1 MTRKQKKSLIRII
14 VSAVLLGAAFIIQK
28 TVDAP
33 FWVYLLI
40 YLVPYFTVGYD
51 VLIKS
56 ARNIAHGD
64 VFDENFLMSL
74 ATIGA
79 FFTGEY
85 VEAVFVMLFYQVG
98 ELFQSIAVGKSRK
111 SISALMDIRPDSA
124 CVVRGGE
131 ECVVSPDEVEVGEI
145 ILVRP
150 GEKVAIDGVVVE
162 GKSSLDTSA
171 LTGESVPVN
180 VLTGDAVISG
190 SINKTGV
197 IKIRTTKPFGE
208 STVSKI
214 LELVENA
221 SSKKARTENFITR
234 FSKIYTPAVVG
245 AAVLIAL
252 VPSLITGQW
261 SEWIHRALI
270 FLVVSCPCA
279 LVISVPLAYFAGI
292 GGASSQGILI
302 KGSNYLEALA
312 KTGCVVFDKTG
323 TLTKGVFRVT
333 SVSPVGVSDDELLYI
348 AASAEKYSTHP
359 IALSLRE
366 KCEITA
372 EPTDVREVSGEGV
385 EASVDGA
392 AVACGNARM
401 MKRLGVN
408 APEVD
413 AAGTVVYVAADG
425 KFIGHIVIS
434 DEIKPDSAEA
444 VRALRDDGIGTV
456 ILSGDKKS
464 AVDKAAREIGVDAS
478 YSELLPQGKVD
489 MMEKIISGSAGKVA
503 FVGDGINDAPV
514 LMRADVG
521 IAMGALG
528 SDAAIE
534 AADVVLTDDRP
545 SKIPKAIKI
554 SRKTTAIVKQ
564 NIIFSLIV
572 KGAVLVLGALG
583 IAPMWAA
590 VFADVGVAV
599 IAILNSIRAMKIKK
613 INGSKNT
620 KICGKYLNEKLD
632 IR

>member
-14 VSAVLLGAAFIIQK
+14 VSAVLLGIAFLIQK

-131 ECVVSPDEVEVGEI
+131 ECVVSPDEVEVGEM

-312 KTGCVVFDKTG
+312 KTGNVVFDKTG

-333 SVSPVGVSDDELLYI
+333 SVSPVGVSDDELLYL

-366 KCEITA
+366 KCEKTA

-408 APEVD
+408 APEAD

-444 VRALRDDGIGTV
+444 VRALRDGGIGTV

-478 YSELLPQGKVD
+478 YSELLPEGKVD
-489 MMEKIISGSAGKVA
+489 MMEKIISESAGKVA

-599 IAILNSIRAMKIKK
+599 IAILNSIRAMKIK
-613 INGSKNT
+613 
-620 KICGKYLNEKLD
+620 
-632 IR
+632 

>member
-14 VSAVLLGAAFIIQK
+14 VSAVLLGIAFLIQK

-333 SVSPVGVSDDELLYI
+333 SVSPVGVSDDELLYL

-366 KCEITA
+366 KCEKTA

-408 APEVD
+408 SPEAD

-464 AVDKAAREIGVDAS
+464 AVDKAACEIGVDTS

-489 MMEKIISGSAGKVA
+489 MMEKIISESAGKVA

-583 IAPMWAA
+583 MAPMWAA

-599 IAILNSIRAMKIKK
+599 IAILNSIRAMKIK
-613 INGSKNT
+613 
-620 KICGKYLNEKLD
+620 
-632 IR
+632 

>member
-464 AVDKAAREIGVDAS
+464 AVDKAACEIGVDTS

-489 MMEKIISGSAGKVA
+489 MMEKIISESAGKVA

-599 IAILNSIRAMKIKK
+599 IAILNSIRAMKIK
-613 INGSKNT
+613 
-620 KICGKYLNEKLD
+620 
-632 IR
+632 

>member
-599 IAILNSIRAMKIKK
+599 IAILNSIRAMKIK
-613 INGSKNT
+613 
-620 KICGKYLNEKLD
+620 
-632 IR
+632 

>member
-14 VSAVLLGAAFIIQK
+14 VSAVLLGAAFLIQK

-131 ECVVSPDEVEVGEI
+131 EFVVSPDEVEVGEI

-323 TLTKGVFRVT
+323 TLTKGVFRCRR
-333 SVSPVGVSDDELLYI
+333 VG
-348 AASAEKYSTHP
+348 
-359 IALSLRE
+359 
-366 KCEITA
+366 
-372 EPTDVREVSGEGV
+372 
-385 EASVDGA
+385 
-392 AVACGNARM
+392 
-401 MKRLGVN
+401 
-408 APEVD
+408 
-413 AAGTVVYVAADG
+413 
-425 KFIGHIVIS
+425 
-434 DEIKPDSAEA
+434 
-444 VRALRDDGIGTV
+444 
-456 ILSGDKKS
+456 
-464 AVDKAAREIGVDAS
+464 
-478 YSELLPQGKVD
+478 
-489 MMEKIISGSAGKVA
+489 
-503 FVGDGINDAPV
+503 
-514 LMRADVG
+514 
-521 IAMGALG
+521 
-528 SDAAIE
+528 
-534 AADVVLTDDRP
+534 
-545 SKIPKAIKI
+545 
-554 SRKTTAIVKQ
+554 
-564 NIIFSLIV
+564 
-572 KGAVLVLGALG
+572 
-583 IAPMWAA
+583 
-590 VFADVGVAV
+590 
-599 IAILNSIRAMKIKK
+599 
-613 INGSKNT
+613 
-620 KICGKYLNEKLD
+620 
-632 IR
+632 

>member
-14 VSAVLLGAAFIIQK
+14 VSAVLLGIAFLIQK

-366 KCEITA
+366 KCEKTA

-401 MKRLGVN
+401 MKRLGVD
-408 APEVD
+408 APEAD

-444 VRALRDDGIGTV
+444 VRALRDGGIGTV

-478 YSELLPQGKVD
+478 YSELLPKGKVD
-489 MMEKIISGSAGKVA
+489 MMEKIISESAGKVA

-564 NIIFSLIV
+564 NIIFSLFV

-599 IAILNSIRAMKIKK
+599 IAILNSIRAMKIK
-613 INGSKNT
+613 
-620 KICGKYLNEKLD
+620 
-632 IR
+632 

>member
-14 VSAVLLGAAFIIQK
+14 VSAVLLGIAFLIQK

-252 VPSLITGQW
+252 VPSIITGQW

-333 SVSPVGVSDDELLYI
+333 SVSPVGVSDDELLYL

-366 KCEITA
+366 KCEKTA

-408 APEVD
+408 APEAD

-444 VRALRDDGIGTV
+444 VRALRDGGIGTV

-464 AVDKAAREIGVDAS
+464 AVDKAAREIGVDTS
-478 YSELLPQGKVD
+478 YSELLPEGKVD
-489 MMEKIISGSAGKVA
+489 MMEKIISESAGKVA

-599 IAILNSIRAMKIKK
+599 IAILNSIRAMKIK
-613 INGSKNT
+613 
-620 KICGKYLNEKLD
+620 
-632 IR
+632 

>member
-14 VSAVLLGAAFIIQK
+14 VSAVLLGIAFLIQK

-234 FSKIYTPAVVG
+234 FSKIYPPAVVG

-366 KCEITA
+366 KCEKTA

-401 MKRLGVN
+401 MKRLGVD
-408 APEVD
+408 APEAD

-444 VRALRDDGIGTV
+444 VRALRDGGIGTV

-478 YSELLPQGKVD
+478 YSELLPKGKVD
-489 MMEKIISGSAGKVA
+489 MMEKIISESAGKVA

-564 NIIFSLIV
+564 NIIFSLFV

-599 IAILNSIRAMKIKK
+599 IAILNSIRAMKIK
-613 INGSKNT
+613 
-620 KICGKYLNEKLD
+620 
-632 IR
+632 